1 MENEIKPQVVQD
13 NVVVTMHYQ
22 LKVDGELYDASE
34 ENDPLVFLQGHQ
46 NIIPGLEKELYGL
59 KIGETKEVQV
69 DPKNGYGEIDKD
81 AIQDVDRAEF
91 PSDIPLEPGVELEM
105 KDQDG
110 NELYARIVSVSKDR
124 VKLDFNEPLA
134 GKELDF
140 RITIIDLREATAE
153 EVEHGH
159 AHFETSDEDDD

>member
-1 MENEIKPQVVQD
+1 MENQIKPQYVQD

-22 LKVDGELYDASE
+22 LEVDGEVYDASE

-46 NIIPGLEKELYGL
+46 NIIPGLESELYGL
-59 KIGETKEVQV
+59 KVGESKEVQV
-69 DPKNGYGEIDKD
+69 APQDGYGEIDKD
-81 AIQDVDRAEF
+81 AIQDVDRDEF

-105 KDQDG
+105 KDQEG
-110 NELYARIVSVSKDR
+110 NEIYARIVSVSKDR

-134 GKELDF
+134 GKKLDF

-153 EVEHGH
+153 EIEHGH
-159 AHFETSDEDDD
+159 AHYESEEEDDE

>member
-1 MENEIKPQVVQD
+1 MENQIKPQDVQD
-13 NVVVTMHYQ
+13 NLVVTMHYQ
-22 LKVDGELYDASE
+22 LKVNGELYDASE

-59 KIGETKEVQV
+59 KIGESKEVQV
-69 DPKNGYGEIDKD
+69 APQDGYGEIDKD
-81 AIQDVDRAEF
+81 AIQDVDREEF

-105 KDQDG
+105 KDQQG

-134 GKELDF
+134 GKKLDF
-140 RITIIDLREATAE
+140 RVTIIDLREATPE
-153 EVEHGH
+153 ELEHGH
-159 AHFETSDEDDD
+159 AHYESEEEDDE